1 MAARLKVL
9 FFNLIMSNLNLVLI
23 SIIFLIMSIQALF
36 IVDKKGNILIS
47 RSYKLEIQEN
57 FVDNFIMKQMELTS
71 KTYSPFLI
79 DEENEVAFTF
89 LNHKNIVLVTVSD

>member
-1 MAARLKVL
+1 MFTVPEGELIISLLKLKVETFPQL
-9 FFNLIMSNLNLVLI
+9 YLI
-23 SIIFLIMSIQALF
+23 
-36 IVDKKGNILIS
+36 DKKGNILIS